1 MLILICP
8 PAVQPSAD
16 GIIDFM
22 RAQIQQHVQQH
33 HVLFQSTNGFRM
45 PEWEQDIASQRQHQP
60 QSPTRCHEWPASPQ
74 HPTDG
79 FRRCPY
85 VASWLPVLPACST
98 LVLMRQ

>member
-1 MLILICP
+1 MTFAVLTDILTPSPIFY

-45 PEWEQDIASQRQHQP
+45 PEWEQDIASQRQQQA
-60 QSPTRCHEWPASPQ
+60 QSPARCSEWPASPRHQ
-74 HPTDG
+74 TDG
-79 FRRCPY
+79 FRRCP
-85 VASWLPVLPACST
+85 AP
-98 LVLMRQ
+98 